1 MKHGDKFEQFI
12 SGGKDVKGRAVRHR
26 PIWWQFYHEKFVEM
40 VVLEC
45 ADRLSKLGEFNSSQ
59 NIKTHFGIEE

>member
-1 MKHGDKFEQFI
+1 MNELIKQLADQVTQYADGYD
-12 SGGKDVKGRAVRHR
+12 DRHE
-26 PIWWQFYHEKFVEM
+26 PIWWQFYNERFAEM

-45 ADRLSKLGEFNSSQ
+45 ADYFSKLGEFNSSQ

>member
-1 MKHGDKFEQFI
+1 MRTGYDDRYE
-12 SGGKDVKGRAVRHR
+12 
-26 PIWWQFYHEKFVEM
+26 PIWWQFYNERFVEM

-45 ADRLSKLGEFNSSQ
+45 ADHLSKLGEFNSSQ

>member
-1 MKHGDKFEQFI
+1 MNKLIKQLSD
-12 SGGKDVKGRAVRHR
+12 RAMEYADGYADEGE
-26 PIWWQFYHEKFVEM
+26 PIWWKFYNEKFVEM

-45 ADRLSKLGEFNSSQ
+45 ADYFSKLGEFNSSQ

>member
-1 MKHGDKFEQFI
+1 MSKPIKQLTDQAAEYADEGE
-12 SGGKDVKGRAVRHR
+12 
-26 PIWWQFYHEKFVEM
+26 PIWWKFYNEKFVEM

-45 ADRLSKLGEFNSSQ
+45 ADYFSKLGEFNSSQ